1 MKLFRKFRRVGR
13 DEKKIREKKKEE
25 KKRRKKKEKKREKKM
40 KKFGMEISF
49 GPADGDADVSLLSHL
64 CRQLSFHSFK

>member
-13 DEKKIREKKKEE
+13 DERKIRE
-25 KKRRKKKEKKREKKM
+25 KKKEKKREKKM

>member
-13 DEKKIREKKKEE
+13 DEKKIRE
-25 KKRRKKKEKKREKKM
+25 KKKEKKREKKM